1 MNSTQHDALMDEAQ
15 EMLVKGDSRDTVAS
29 HLAETYGWGR
39 DEMNAL
45 VNRTAN
51 HPITKAIIAAN
62 AHTAEF
68 DADMEQA
75 EMDAVE
81 MHMEEGF

>member
-15 EMLVKGDSRDTVAS
+15 QMLVRGDGHDTVVS
-29 HLAETYGWGR
+29 HLTETFGWSR
-39 DEMNAL
+39 DEMDAL
-45 VNRTAN
+45 VTATAK